1 MKIKSIRFCFV
12 GITAALMLAGCTTTS
27 KTELP
32 PPAPAPAA
40 PAPSF
45 IIKDVNFAT
54 DSAQLNT
61 TDTAILDQA
70 ANALREQPNVPYIV
84 AGHTDSVGDAAYNQ
98 DLSERRADSV
108 ANYLVQSGVSAS
120 QLSVVGYGETQPI
133 ASNDTAEGRAQN
145 RRVEIR
151 PNR

>member
-1 MKIKSIRFCFV
+1 MKIKSIGFV
-12 GITAALMLAGCTTTS
+12 GIAVAVMLVGCATTS

-32 PPAPAPAA
+32 PPAPAPAAA

-61 TDTAILDQA
+61 TDTTILDQA

-98 DLSERRADSV
+98 GLSERRADSV

-133 ASNDTAEGRAQN
+133 ASNDTAAGRAQN

>member
-1 MKIKSIRFCFV
+1 MKTKSIGFFCV
-12 GITAALMLAGCTTTS
+12 GITVTLMLVGCTTTS
-27 KTELP
+27 KTALP

-61 TDTAILDQA
+61 TDTTILDQA

-98 DLSERRADSV
+98 ALSERRADSV

-133 ASNDTAEGRAQN
+133 ASNDTAAGRAQN